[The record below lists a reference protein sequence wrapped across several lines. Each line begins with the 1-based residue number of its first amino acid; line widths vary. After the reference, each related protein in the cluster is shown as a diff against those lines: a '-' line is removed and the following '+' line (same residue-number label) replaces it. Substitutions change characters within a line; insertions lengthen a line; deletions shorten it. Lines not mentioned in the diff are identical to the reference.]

1 MLVDSRSFF
10 ELFSMRWRPHEVY
23 FFLALMIVGL
33 ACLPFRVSWRLAKAW
48 RTVYAI
54 TNTRLISIIRFT
66 STSIAEYHGG
76 DIGQIMRREHWDGTG
91 DIIFGKQLFM
101 SAGGENG
108 PPILRTDEIGF
119 YGVSNPR
126 NVEELIR
133 KLKAR
138 HDASSKAE

>member
-1 MLVDSRSFF
+1 
-10 ELFSMRWRPHEVY
+10 
-23 FFLALMIVGL
+23 
-33 ACLPFRVSWRLAKAW
+33 
-48 RTVYAI
+48 
-54 TNTRLISIIRFT
+54 
-66 STSIAEYHGG
+66 
-76 DIGQIMRREHWDGTG
+76 MRREHRDGTG

-138 HDASSKAE
+138 HDASNKAE